1 MYLEKMTTLTSHS
14 RHGNI
19 FPDRHLNLKNSHQTM
34 PFGLIEIE
42 DGGREQMTHVIQEGK
57 ESE

>member
-1 MYLEKMTTLTSHS
+1 MVGSMRTFVTDWLT
-14 RHGNI
+14 
-19 FPDRHLNLKNSHQTM
+19 DWLLNLKNSHQTM

>member
-1 MYLEKMTTLTSHS
+1 MTRTSGKDPTH
-14 RHGNI
+14 RQTY
-19 FPDRHLNLKNSHQTM
+19 RHLNLKNSHQTM

>member
-1 MYLEKMTTLTSHS
+1 MTDFWEKPWTD
-14 RHGNI
+14 G
-19 FPDRHLNLKNSHQTM
+19 PLNLKNSHQTM
-34 PFGLIEIE
+34 PSRLIEIE

>member
-1 MYLEKMTTLTSHS
+1 MLRTDKNGRTDKQIDTQ
-14 RHGNI
+14 I
-19 FPDRHLNLKNSHQTM
+19 ADRHLNLKNSHQTM

>member
-1 MYLEKMTTLTSHS
+1 
-14 RHGNI
+14 
-19 FPDRHLNLKNSHQTM
+19 M

>member
-1 MYLEKMTTLTSHS
+1 MKNSLP
-14 RHGNI
+14 N
-19 FPDRHLNLKNSHQTM
+19 RHLNLKNSRQTM

>member
-1 MYLEKMTTLTSHS
+1 MFQKKLMMGSMRILCYW
-14 RHGNI
+14 
-19 FPDRHLNLKNSHQTM
+19 HLNLKNSHQTM

-42 DGGREQMTHVIQEGK
+42 DGDREQMTHVIQEGK

>member
-1 MYLEKMTTLTSHS
+1 MRKSNERTE
-14 RHGNI
+14 G
-19 FPDRHLNLKNSHQTM
+19 HLNLKNSHQTM